1 MEVFMARISINAL
14 PCTQNN
20 VTFYVA
26 VMNSKELKHMCFV
39 SRKKEDPKKGF
50 QRLLS
55 EKRAK
60 EIANYLDTEKGIIP
74 PALILSA
81 QPSAQLIFDG
91 SRNEITMENSKDTL
105 LVLDGQHR
113 LYGLMNASTEYE
125 IPVVIF
131 DSLNSQQE
139 VRQFIDINT
148 TQKGVTTAL
157 ILDIKGQAG
166 TETKV
171 EERQRILFDNL
182 KSNSV
187 LSGYLSPNESGRGKI
202 SRTSFNQATKAIFET
217 GGLASKDDNF
227 IYTAVSNYLNAL
239 DSIFKRSESP
249 DAKLSKNIIF
259 RSFMY
264 LFNEIFDK
272 CITKYKNF
280 KTESI
285 TEYLMPL
292 VNLDYS
298 KYTGTNKATETRI
311 MQEVR
316 SALREE
322 ISLQEDI
329 L

>member
-1 MEVFMARISINAL
+1 MARISINAL
-14 PCTQNN
+14 PCTQNG
-20 VTFYVA
+20 VTFYVS

-39 SRKKEDPKKGF
+39 SRKKDDPNKGF

-55 EKRAK
+55 KKRAID
-60 EIANYLDTEKGIIP
+60 IANYLDKENGIIP

-81 QPSAQLIFDG
+81 QPSAQLVFNK
-91 SRNEITMENSKDTL
+91 SRLEVTMENAINTL

-113 LYGLMNASTEYE
+113 LYGLMNATAEYDM
-125 IPVVIF
+125 PVVIF

-148 TQKGVTTAL
+148 TQKGVTSAL

-166 TETKV
+166 RETKV
-171 EERQRILFDNL
+171 EERQRILFDKL
-182 KSNSV
+182 KANSV

-217 GGLASKDDNF
+217 GRLASKSDDF
-227 IYTAVSNYLNAL
+227 IYGAVNNYLNAL

-249 DAKLSKNIIF
+249 DAKLSKNNIF
-259 RSFMY
+259 RSFMH
-264 LFNEIFDK
+264 LFNEIFDQ
-272 CITKYKNF
+272 CIAKYSNF

-285 TEYLMPL
+285 IDLLMPL
-292 VNLDYS
+292 TDLDYS
-298 KYTGTNKATETRI
+298 KYTGTNKATEARI
-311 MQEVR
+311 IQDVR

>member
-1 MEVFMARISINAL
+1 MARISIKAL
-14 PCTQNN
+14 TCTQNG
-20 VTFYVA
+20 VTFYVS
-26 VMNSKELKHMCFV
+26 VMRSDILKHMCFV
-39 SRKKEDPKKGF
+39 SRKKEDPQKGF

-81 QPSAQLIFDG
+81 QPAAQLMFD
-91 SRNEITMENSKDTL
+91 EAHLELTMENSKDTL

-113 LYGLMNASTEYE
+113 LYGLMNAVAEYE
-125 IPVVIF
+125 MPVVIF

-182 KSNSV
+182 KLESV
-187 LSGYLSPNESGRGKI
+187 LSGYLSPNESGKGKI

-217 GGLASKDDNF
+217 SSLSTKSDDVIAS
-227 IYTAVSNYLNAL
+227 VVRNYLSAL

-272 CITKYKNF
+272 CCAKYKNF
-280 KTESI
+280 RVENI
-285 TEYLMPL
+285 IEYLMPL

-311 MQEVR
+311 MKEVR

-322 ISLQEDI
+322 IAIGEDF

>member
-1 MEVFMARISINAL
+1 MARIAIKAI
-14 PCTQNN
+14 PCVQNG
-20 VTFYVA
+20 VTFYVS
-26 VMNSKELKHMCFV
+26 VMNSQALKKMCFV
-39 SRKKEDPKKGF
+39 SRKKEDPQKGF

-81 QPSAQLIFDG
+81 QPAAQISFDKTHCDL
-91 SRNEITMENSKDTL
+91 SMENVQDTL

-113 LYGLMNASTEYE
+113 LYGLMNATNEYE

-148 TQKGVTTAL
+148 TQKGVTSAL

-171 EERQRILFDNL
+171 EERQRILFDKL
-182 KSNSV
+182 SSNSV
-187 LSGYLSPNESGRGKI
+187 LSGYLSPNESGKGKI
-202 SRTSFNQATKAIFET
+202 SRTSFNQATKAIFEI
-217 GGLASKDDNF
+217 GGLATKDDDF
-227 IYTAVSNYLNAL
+227 IYSAISNYLNAL

-264 LFNEIFDK
+264 LFTEIFDK
-272 CITKYKNF
+272 CISKHKNF
-280 KTESI
+280 KVESI
-285 TEYLMPL
+285 IEVLMPL

-322 ISLQEDI
+322 LTSQEDI

>member
-1 MEVFMARISINAL
+1 
-14 PCTQNN
+14 
-20 VTFYVA
+20 
-26 VMNSKELKHMCFV
+26 MCFV
-39 SRKKEDPKKGF
+39 SRKKEDPQKGF

-60 EIANYLDTEKGIIP
+60 EIANYLDTERGIIP

-81 QPSAQLIFDG
+81 QPAAQLIYDD
-91 SRNEITMENSKDTL
+91 EHHELTMEKAKDTL

-113 LYGLMNASTEYE
+113 LYGLMNASAEYE
-125 IPVVIF
+125 MPVVIF
-131 DSLNSQQE
+131 DSLTSQQE
-139 VRQFIDINT
+139 VREFIDINT

-166 TETKV
+166 KESKV
-171 EERQRILFDNL
+171 EERQRILFDSL
-182 KSNSV
+182 KSESV
-187 LSGYLSPNESGRGKI
+187 LSGYLSPNESGKGKI

-217 GGLASKDDNF
+217 GSLATKNDEF
-227 IYTAVSNYLNAL
+227 IAGCVRNYLSAL

-259 RSFMY
+259 RSFTY
-264 LFNEIFDK
+264 LFNEIFDR
-272 CITKYKNF
+272 CYSKYENF
-280 KTESI
+280 KVDNIIEF
-285 TEYLMPL
+285 LMPL
-292 VNLDYS
+292 TNLEYS
-298 KYTGTNKATETRI
+298 RYTGTNKATEAKI

-322 ISLQEDI
+322 ITIKEDI

>member
-1 MEVFMARISINAL
+1 MSRISIKAL
-14 PCTQNN
+14 TCTQNG
-20 VTFYVA
+20 VVFYVS
-26 VMNSKELKHMCFV
+26 VMKSDFLKHMCFV
-39 SRKKEDPKKGF
+39 SRKKEDPQKGF

-55 EKRAK
+55 QKRAK
-60 EIANYLDTEKGIIP
+60 EIANYLDAEKGIIP

-81 QPSAQLIFDG
+81 QPAAQLIFD
-91 SRNEITMENSKDTL
+91 EVHHELTMEYLNDTL

-113 LYGLMNASTEYE
+113 LYGLLNAVSEYE
-125 IPVVIF
+125 MPVVIF

-148 TQKGVTTAL
+148 NQKGVTTAL

-166 TETKV
+166 TESKV

-182 KSNSV
+182 KSESV
-187 LSGYLSPNESGRGKI
+187 ISGYLSPNESGKGKI
-202 SRTSFNQATKAIFET
+202 SRTSFNQATNAIFET
-217 GGLASKDDNF
+217 GSLATKSDDV
-227 IYTAVSNYLNAL
+227 IASAVRNYLSAL

-272 CITKYKNF
+272 CTTKYKNF
-280 KTESI
+280 KVENI

-311 MQEVR
+311 MKEVR

-322 ISLQEDI
+322 IAIGEDF

>member
-1 MEVFMARISINAL
+1 MARISINAL

-113 LYGLMNASTEYE
+113 LYGLMYASTEYE

-264 LFNEIFDK
+264 LFNEIFDN

-280 KTESI
+280 KAESI
-285 TEYLMPL
+285 TDFLMPL